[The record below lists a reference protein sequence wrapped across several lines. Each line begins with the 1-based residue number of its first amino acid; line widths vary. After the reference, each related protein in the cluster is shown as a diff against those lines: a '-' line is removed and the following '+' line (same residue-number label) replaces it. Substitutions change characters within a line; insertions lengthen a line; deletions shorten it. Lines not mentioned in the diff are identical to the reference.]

1 MTLVILLLI
10 IGIIIFFFLR
20 DRDKM
25 LDSQVDGH
33 GGMKQKYSILIQWLT
48 NNPNARVVKAT
59 RDHVQISCVM
69 QTTATYFFITE
80 TFGGVEIIWDARLG
94 IMGNH
99 KKKWDFSS
107 TTSEEEIIVIIGL
120 YIEEYNDNLFP

>member
-1 MTLVILLLI
+1 MTFVILLLI
-10 IGIIIFFFLR
+10 IGVIIYFFLK

-25 LDSQVDGH
+25 LESQVDGH
-33 GGMKQKYSILIQWLT
+33 GGIKQKYSTLIQWLT
-48 NNPNARVVKAT
+48 NYPNARVVKVT
-59 RDHVQISCVM
+59 RDHVQISCIM

-99 KKKWDFSS
+99 KMKWDFTS
-107 TTSEEEIIVIIGL
+107 TTSEEEMIERIGV
-120 YIEEYNDNLFP
+120 YIEEYNEKLFP